1 MVSDSIYYTHSGHI
15 GVVGPP
21 FMTVVGFVSAVVLGA
36 VYGYLVWYNPF
47 IYINFFATLIYGGL
61 CGAAVGLAAKY
72 AKVRS
77 GWFVA
82 LFGLAVGL
90 FCLYTG
96 WVAWIYALSEQRY
109 FLPTS
114 PDGFFTV
121 IGGIAEEGVWTI
133 FGWTP
138 DGGALYAVWTVEA
151 IMIVGSALM
160 GSIFLV
166 EESAN
171 TFCDNCNKWAED
183 VYTSPLLADIEDPAA
198 FKLQLER
205 AEYRPLIDLEP
216 AGAVEAPGAYT
227 RLMVQGCKKCGN
239 FFCLD
244 VKRVALSKD
253 DKGKLKEDETLLIDN
268 LLIDV
273 KLYDAINER
282 FGGTSAFN
290 TSTANVQGGSA

>member
-1 MVSDSIYYTHSGHI
+1 MVSDSIYYKHSGHI
-15 GVVGPP
+15 GVVGPL

-36 VYGYLVWYNPF
+36 IYGYLIWYNPF
-47 IYINFFATLIYGGL
+47 IYVNFFATMIYGGL

-77 GWFVA
+77 GWFVP

-96 WVAWIYALSEQRY
+96 WVAWIYALSEQQY
-109 FLPTS
+109 FSPTS
-114 PDGFFTV
+114 PDGIFPV
-121 IGGIAEEGVWTI
+121 IGSIAEDGIWSI

-138 DGGALYAVWTVEA
+138 DGGALYAIWTVEA
-151 IMIVGSALM
+151 IMIVGSALV
-160 GSIFLV
+160 GSIVLV
-166 EESAN
+166 DESAN

-183 VYTSPLLADIEDPAA
+183 VYTSPLLADIEDPTE
-198 FKLQLER
+198 FKMQLER
-205 AEYRPLIDLEP
+205 AEYQPLIDLER
-216 AGAVEAPGAYT
+216 ADAVQAPSVYT
-227 RLMVQGCKKCGN
+227 RLVVQGCKKCWN

-253 DKGKLKEDETLLIDN
+253 DEGKLDEDETLLIDN

-273 KLYDAINER
+273 NLHDAMKER
-282 FGGTSAFN
+282 FGGAPELN
-290 TSTANVQGGSA
+290 TSTPNVQGGSA